1 MASLPLAKK
10 PLTEAELKEEVNKL
24 FESDDDDDSVKDPD
38 YSNSSSSE
46 SEEQDEPVE
55 QDEDICENEVTVRA
69 NSCEPTSLIWS
80 HNIQDVSKT
89 QFTGNEVGAIVDNI
103 QNVYIPGETV
113 AIDESMILFRGRL
126 KFRQYN
132 PGKANKYGVKVY
144 KLCTSKG
151 FVWNLRIYCGNDP
164 ITEGL
169 DKPGS
174 VVVTLG
180 DKLLNEGRLF
190 ITDNWYTSVPL
201 ALYLNQHNT
210 NLCGTH

>member
-1 MASLPLAKK
+1 MSYNRFSLILRCWHFVDNSLPREGNDRLYKI
-10 PLTEAELKEEVNKL
+10 
-24 FESDDDDDSVKDPD
+24 
-38 YSNSSSSE
+38 SS
-46 SEEQDEPVE
+46 
-55 QDEDICENEVTVRA
+55 
-69 NSCEPTSLIWS
+69 L
-80 HNIQDVSKT
+80 
-89 QFTGNEVGAIVDNI
+89 VGAIVDNI

-210 NLCGTH
+210 NLCGTNLCGTLRKNKRFLPKEVVNAKQTSAVL